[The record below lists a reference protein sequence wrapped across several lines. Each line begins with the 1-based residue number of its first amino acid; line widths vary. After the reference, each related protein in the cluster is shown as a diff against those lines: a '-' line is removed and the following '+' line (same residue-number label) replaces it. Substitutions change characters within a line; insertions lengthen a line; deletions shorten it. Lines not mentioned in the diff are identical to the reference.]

1 MLISDCSS
9 DVCSSDLSPRFRGGF
24 NRYGHIEVGSSILDA
39 GAFLVCQKYDLFVG
53 FDDDIAGKC
62 KCTGGCAELDCF
74 EHRAAS
80 LLRNSDDVHMLK
92 VLEQLVGIHPDNLK
106 IRFEG
111 IATCFLDN

>member
-39 GAFLVCQKYDLFVG
+39 GAFLACQKYGLFVG

-62 KCTGGCAELDCF
+62 KCTGGCADVACF
-74 EHRAAS
+74 DHSAAS
-80 LLRNSDDVHMLK
+80 LLQHRVDVPLLK
-92 VLEQLVGIHPDNLK
+92 DLEQIDRKSIGTGKRV
-106 IRFEG
+106 
-111 IATCFLDN
+111 